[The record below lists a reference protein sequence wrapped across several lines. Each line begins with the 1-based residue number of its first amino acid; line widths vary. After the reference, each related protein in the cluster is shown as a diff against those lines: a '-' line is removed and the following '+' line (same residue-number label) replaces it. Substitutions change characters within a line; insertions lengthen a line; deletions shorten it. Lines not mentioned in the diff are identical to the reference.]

1 MWALLFIAFL
11 SFQNS
16 VSDTNYFEGWIKY
29 KHDLIVKNTDIDSM
43 QLKEVVG
50 SGSTLFFKEGNYLHK
65 YNDGPIMQDS
75 YRKEDNRA
83 YFKMNK
89 NDTIYWVDCRKQGDE
104 ILKFSFTPKKEKI
117 LGIDCDELII
127 YYKGK
132 ITTDYYNS
140 DLFGI
145 NPDWFKNFIRDGQNQ
160 IDQKEKAICLKHKTE
175 YANFIIM
182 ETAVSFSKE
191 KIDERMFKITPNE
204 ILIEQE

>member
-1 MWALLFIAFL
+1 MWTLLFILSL
-11 SFQNS
+11 SFQDN
-16 VSDTNYFEGWIKY
+16 VSATNYFEGWIKY
-29 KHDLIVKNTDIDSM
+29 KHDLILKNTNIDSM
-43 QLKEVVG
+43 RLKEFVG

-65 YNDGPIMQDS
+65 YNDGPIIQDS
-75 YRKEDNRA
+75 YRKEDNKA
-83 YFKMNK
+83 YFKLNK
-89 NDTIYWVDCRKQGDE
+89 NDTTFWVDCGKQGDE

-127 YYKGK
+127 YYKDK
-132 ITTDYYNS
+132 ITSDYYNS

-145 NPDWFKNFIRDGQNQ
+145 NPDWFKNFILDGQNQ

-175 YANFIIM
+175 YANFIII

-191 KIDERMFKITPNE
+191 KIDERIFKISPNE